1 LAHPRHP
8 HGPEREKSRAAQT
21 EAERRKTTARRQTL
35 HRRDVLRTTC
45 TEYRYR
51 VGGCGRALRTETK
64 VEIGTS
70 QSKSGTSVNLRSNSG
85 FLLLLDCLLMSS
97 ESGQRPLLRRGLE
110 QMSEKEGCRR
120 AASHQ
125 GVNIQRHRVE
135 RLPDPPTRNG
145 ERVYP
150 DRQRSRR
157 PPRTHRV
164 ARPSLPQR
172 RRDPAVPQ
180 ALPQPRPDD
189 VRGEG
194 GLGPRITRQTP
205 ELTHHS
211 CPPARFPRRVC
222 QAQVA
227 LHQSRHRQLSRD
239 SPPRTPG
246 QDECSRAHPLQVL
259 AVLDK
264 FQALLRHG
272 HVSAESDDPRVRPRE
287 EREEERDRCTPP
299 HNEKGSKVAFAHA
312 LCHSESYAVNLMSDI
327 IARFTA
333 GG

>member
-135 RLPDPPTRNG
+135 SVRSALRGVHQDKRN
-145 ERVYP
+145 P
-150 DRQRSRR
+150 RQ
-157 PPRTHRV
+157 
-164 ARPSLPQR
+164 AKASLGSS
-172 RRDPAVPQ
+172 
-180 ALPQPRPDD
+180 PRP
-189 VRGEG
+189 
-194 GLGPRITRQTP
+194 
-205 ELTHHS
+205 
-211 CPPARFPRRVC
+211 FRVPG
-222 QAQVA
+222 Q
-227 LHQSRHRQLSRD
+227 QSRLAA
-239 SPPRTPG
+239 G
-246 QDECSRAHPLQVL
+246 QDATR
-259 AVLDK
+259 
-264 FQALLRHG
+264 
-272 HVSAESDDPRVRPRE
+272 
-287 EREEERDRCTPP
+287 
-299 HNEKGSKVAFAHA
+299 
-312 LCHSESYAVNLMSDI
+312 
-327 IARFTA
+327 
-333 GG
+333 